1 MEIISSIQEMKA
13 RSLDALKKGIS
24 IGFAPTMG
32 YLHEGH
38 LSLFKKCRAEN
49 DLVIAS
55 IFVNP
60 IQFGP
65 QEDLVK
71 YPKDL
76 EGDKKKL
83 ASEGV
88 DILFLPSQD
97 DLYPK
102 DFKTVVNIGEISEK
116 LCGQSRPTLFKG
128 AATVVLK
135 LLNIVQPQK
144 AYFGEKDWQQL
155 AVIEALVEDLNLD
168 IALIRVP
175 IVREADG
182 LAMSSRNCYLSPQDR
197 ITALSLS
204 RSLKQAVDVIR
215 QGTTSSK
222 VISHLIQQCLL
233 EKGGLEIDY
242 ISICDPKSFKE
253 KEQICGRTL
262 IALAVKIGESRL
274 IDNCVIEE
282 F

>member
-155 AVIEALVEDLNLD
+155 EVISTMVRDLNLD
-168 IALIRVP
+168 IEIVRVP
-175 IVREADG
+175 IVRENDG
-182 LAMSSRNCYLSPQDR
+182 LAMSSRNSYLSELER
-197 ITALSLS
+197 KSALSINKALQKAQ
-204 RSLKQAVDVIR
+204 SLVS
-215 QGTTSSK
+215 QGENDA
-222 VISHLIQQCLL
+222 ILIKKEIETIICR
-233 EKGGLEIDY
+233 EPVNKIDY
-242 ISICDPKSFKE
+242 ISVCDPSTFV
-253 KEQICGRTL
+253 EQRTIDQKTL
-262 IALAVKIGESRL
+262 IALAVKVGAARL
-274 IDNCVIEE
+274 IDNCIVEKN
-282 F
+282 